1 MPSPAILLDF
11 SRRKPP
17 LVEMSLVSTAFC
29 PHHLLARMV
38 STCPLGSRGSA
49 SFMLGLPNIETIAEY
64 KEIIYTVV
72 GYPPELNVG
81 LNQ

>member
-17 LVEMSLVSTAFC
+17 LVEMSPVSTAFC
-29 PHHLLARMV
+29 PHYLLARLV
-38 STCPLGSRGSA
+38 STCSLGSRGSA
-49 SFMLGLPNIETIAEY
+49 SFVLGLPNIATIGEY

-72 GYPPELNVG
+72 GCPPELNIG